1 MSPFLGRSRIA
12 WSPPP
17 SSSLAEEERLCSLY
31 IARSARGGWRLLAAA
46 LLTRSQ
52 TKGMSA
58 RSLVQDSGAPAWL
71 RTAARDFPT
80 LTPEEPASAA
90 AAKGN
95 DCDQAEDED
104 DT

>member
-1 MSPFLGRSRIA
+1 VSGSTPGKRCLHEALFWGVRASRVESA
-12 WSPPP
+12 AVVVVP
-17 SSSLAEEERLCSLY
+17 EEERLCSL
-31 IARSARGGWRLLAAA
+31 LLRA
-46 LLTRSQ
+46 
-52 TKGMSA
+52 
-58 RSLVQDSGAPAWL
+58 
-71 RTAARDFPT
+71 AARDFPT